1 MQAMPTKRPRLHRIV
16 ALATISMVAA
26 AGCAAGVSHEQPPS
40 RSSSA
45 AATGGAPSTTGE
57 SPTGEP
63 STPAVPNPFTIVARY
78 PAARLGLHE
87 PANLAIG
94 PDGNLYVT
102 DAGQHV
108 TVVSPGGNVLTRWG
122 GRGSG
127 PGQFTFVTHT
137 AGVRGVTAPVAVGTD
152 GRVYVADS
160 GNERVE
166 VFSPTGRFIRE
177 FGSPG
182 SGMGQFLFPS
192 FIAVDAHGNVFVA
205 DDEQEMISKFSP
217 DGHVEWRIGGAS
229 AGDPYLIGHFH
240 IATVDAHERLVAL
253 NDDAGQVLYIDEN
266 RRIVANFAAG
276 GCDVTA
282 DAAGFTYTNGC
293 EEPLDPG
300 HDTMVYD
307 RTHHLVGEWDDS
319 GFGYAPRFGPNSEV
333 FTLGEDG
340 SILKLK
346 VSLPGD

>member
-1 MQAMPTKRPRLHRIV
+1 V
-16 ALATISMVAA
+16 ALATISAVAA
-26 AGCAAGVSHEQPPS
+26 AGCAAGVSHDQPPS

-45 AATGGAPSTTGE
+45 VATGGAASSAGE
-57 SPTGEP
+57 SPTGE
-63 STPAVPNPFTIVARY
+63 SSSAGVPNPFTVLARY
-78 PAARLGLHE
+78 SAASLGLHD
-87 PANLAIG
+87 PASLAIG

-108 TVVSPGGNVLTRWG
+108 TVASPEGKVVTRWG
-122 GRGSG
+122 HRGRGRG
-127 PGQFTFVTHT
+127 EFTFVTHE

-152 GRVYVADS
+152 GRVYVADT

-166 VFSPTGRFIRE
+166 VFSPTGTFIRE
-177 FGSPG
+177 FGSAG

-192 FIAVDAHGNVFVA
+192 FIAIDAHGNVFVA
-205 DDEQEMISKFSP
+205 DDQQETISKFSS

-253 NDDAGQVLYIDEN
+253 NDDAGRILYIDEN
-266 RRIVANFAAG
+266 RRIVDSFGSG

-282 DAAGFTYTNGC
+282 DAAGFTYVDGC
-293 EEPLDPG
+293 EEPLSPG
-300 HDTMVYD
+300 HDTMVFD

-319 GFGYAPRFGPNSEV
+319 GFGYSPRFGPNGEV

-340 SILKLK
+340 SILRLK
-346 VSLPGD
+346 VALPGA